1 MSFLTD
7 LLNRSHPAAFQAK
20 LGDKLQ
26 QLITLTGELK
36 TDMSAHGHAFTG
48 GAISRELV
56 TMMHATGASTTGTQL
71 HAVPVD
77 GLVAMFQSANAN
89 TADAYFATDG
99 SKVLVDY
106 AGSPS
111 GYIVY
116 YDEDAVADDSRFLIN
131 NSIMGEDMFVRTS
144 SGKLLRLAHNAV
156 AITTGVI
163 AYFDDD
169 AVTVTERMLYA
180 SPTAATSSVY
190 TDDTNMGLNVVPTG
204 TNAAALTIAADTPAS
219 L

>member
-7 LLNRSHPAAFQAK
+7 LLNRAHPAAYQAR
-20 LGDKLQ
+20 LGTKLQ

-36 TDMSAHGHAFTG
+36 TDLSAHGHAFTG
-48 GAISRELV
+48 GSISREMLSM
-56 TMMHATGASTTGTQL
+56 THATGASTTGTQL

-77 GLVAMFQSANAN
+77 GVIGRLESINAQA
-89 TADAYFATDG
+89 ADSYFATDG

-106 AGSPS
+106 QGAPS
-111 GYIVY
+111 GFIVY

-131 NSIMGEDMFVRTS
+131 NSILETDMFVRTS

-169 AVTVTERMLYA
+169 GATVAERMLYA
-180 SPTAATSSVY
+180 SPTGETSAVY
-190 TDDTNMGLNVVPTG
+190 TDDTYMGLNTVPTG
-204 TNAAALTIAADTPAS
+204 TNAAALTIAADTPAD